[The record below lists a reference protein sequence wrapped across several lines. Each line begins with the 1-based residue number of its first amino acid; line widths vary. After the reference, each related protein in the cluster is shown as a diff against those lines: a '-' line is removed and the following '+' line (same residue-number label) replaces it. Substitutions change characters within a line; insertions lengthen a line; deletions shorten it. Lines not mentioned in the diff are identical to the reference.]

1 MANTYTWK
9 INQLDAK
16 IHEDGLNNV
25 IYTIHWTYIATDDSE
40 EPISASSIG
49 CLAVKYNEGDPFIP
63 YNELTKDN
71 VINWL
76 EGEYNVEEM
85 KNTLDNQI
93 ELIKNP
99 VDEYLHPDWD

>member
-16 IHEDGLNNV
+16 IHEDDLNNV
-25 IYTIHWTYIATDDSE
+25 IYNIHWSLIAQNDAD
-40 EPISASSIG
+40 EPIVVSNIG
-49 CLAVKYNEGDPFIP
+49 TLNVTYNPDNPFIE
-63 YNELTKDN
+63 YDNLTKED
-71 VINWL
+71 VVGWL
-76 EGEYNVEEM
+76 ESGLNVESL
-85 KNTLDNQI
+85 KQNLDNQI

>member
-25 IYTIHWTYIATDDSE
+25 IYIIHWTYIATDDSE
-40 EPISASSIG
+40 ESISVSSIG
-49 CLAVKYNEGDPFIP
+49 TLSVEYNEGNPFIP
-63 YNELTKDN
+63 YEDLTKND
-71 VINWL
+71 VVGWL
-76 EGEYNVEEM
+76 EAGCNVAEM
-85 KNTLDNQI
+85 KINLDNQI

-99 VDEYLHPDWD
+99 VNEYLHPDWD